1 MQQASQ
7 KMKAKPLRSMQQ
19 NAGPNKAFG
28 DGTGYYGK
36 KKGLIILVE
45 FPNKK
50 FKSGHDN
57 EFYTKL
63 ANKENYVEGVF
74 KGSVR
79 DYYYAQSNG
88 QFELTF
94 DVIGPITAPE
104 NYNYYGQNTAGG
116 SDAHVGTLVSW
127 ACQEVKDQVDFN
139 DYDWDGDGY
148 ADQVFVLY
156 AGPGENNTNNSDLIW
171 PHMFYL
177 SNSDIGQ
184 AVYINGVYVDTYAC
198 SCELNGYGTADG
210 MGTICH
216 EFSHC
221 LGYPDLYDT
230 TYSGS
235 YGMDAWD
242 LLHQGC
248 YNGNGF
254 SPANLTGYERWMAGW
269 TTPVELKTDTVV
281 SDMKSLTDYGET
293 YIIYNEQNKNEFY
306 FVDNRQRTGW
316 DESIPGNGL
325 LITHVDYNKKAWHS
339 NSVNND
345 PNHERMTP
353 FHADGWNNRTG
364 STMRTADGDPYPYQ
378 NNDSLTNTSIPAAT
392 LYNVNV
398 DGRQYMNKAM
408 LDMKRNGDGTMSFRF
423 RGMQGTSN
431 HKPGDVLFNET
442 FDGCA
447 STGGNDGIFNKG
459 ANGSFK
465 PDVAGWTYSNKA
477 YGANKCARFGTVTLP
492 GDAITPIFS
501 INGKTVLTFK
511 AAPWLGKDNTLDVFW
526 GNQMLKRIFMDDG
539 KWTDVTI
546 EFEGTGYNSLTFSA
560 EDRFF
565 LDEVK
570 VMVPSGET
578 GIVTVKN
585 DNLKN
590 VRKGVYTIDGR
601 YLGTDVNRLGKGLY
615 IVDGKKMVK

>member
-1 MQQASQ
+1 MRKTILSLCLAFLATASWAAPAKKGLTRVIRLTDGTELTVELKGDEFLHYYQAADGKCYTDNGNGTFVPFDLETGKANAMAKRAAMQQASQ

-104 NYNYYGQNTAGG
+104 NYNYYGQNTAAG

-127 ACQEVKDQVDFN
+127 ACKSVKDQVDFN

-221 LGYPDLYDT
+221 LGFADMYDT
-230 TYSGS
+230 SANGGNYGMGFYDVMSAGS
-235 YGMDAWD
+235 Y
-242 LLHQGC
+242 
-248 YNGNGF
+248 NGGGF
-254 SPANLTGYERWMAGW
+254 TPCNYTAYERIYAGW
-269 TTPVELKTDTVV
+269 TEPIVLDEPATIKA
-281 SDMKSLTDYGET
+281 MKSSEDYGRPF
-293 YIIYNEQNKNEFY
+293 ILYNDKHPDEFY
-306 FVDNRQRTGW
+306 TLENRQKKGW
-316 DESIPGNGL
+316 DAELYGSGL
-325 LITHVDYNKKAWHS
+325 MITHVDYDQTKWGINQ
-339 NSVNND
+339 VNASASD
-345 PNHERMTP
+345 HQRCTI
-353 FHADGWNNRTG
+353 FHADND
-364 STMRTADGDPYPYQ
+364 ADGTVLESIKNDLYPYMSGGVPL
-378 NNDSLTNTSIPAAT
+378 NDELTDDSRPAAK
-392 LYNVNV
+392 LYNKN
-398 DGRQYMNKAM
+398 A
-408 LDMKRNGDGTMSFRF
+408 DGTKYMGKPITAIKKNVNGTISF
-423 RGMQGTSN
+423 
-431 HKPGDVLFNET
+431 DVM
-442 FDGCA
+442 
-447 STGGNDGIFNKG
+447 GGNEDNILDNTTSETAIK
-459 ANGSFK
+459 
-465 PDVAGWTYSNKA
+465 DIKA
-477 YGANKCARFGTVTLP
+477 DTR
-492 GDAITPIFS
+492 
-501 INGKTVLTFK
+501 K
-511 AAPWLGKDNTLDVFW
+511 AAN
-526 GNQMLKRIFMDDG
+526 R
-539 KWTDVTI
+539 
-546 EFEGTGYNSLTFSA
+546 
-560 EDRFF
+560 
-565 LDEVK
+565 
-570 VMVPSGET
+570 
-578 GIVTVKN
+578 
-585 DNLKN
+585 
-590 VRKGVYTIDGR
+590 VYSIDGR
-601 YLGTDVNRLGKGLY
+601 YLGDDINALGKGLY
-615 IVDGKKMVK
+615 IVGGKKELKTK